1 MKTYGVI
8 DIGSNTIR
16 LVIYKWEGGA
26 FSALLN
32 KKESAGLANYVEEDG
47 FLSRDGIRRAEQ
59 VLEEFREILDHVPV
73 EQTYVFATA
82 SLRNI
87 RNTELVVE
95 RLQESSGFAVE
106 VISGEEEAAYDFRGA
121 LQATDLRRGL
131 LVDVGGGS
139 TEFVLFEER
148 KQRSAHSIGIGS
160 LNLYTKY
167 VDGVLPGK
175 KELRAINTR
184 VRELL
189 EACLEEERQAQP
201 QVVCAVGGSARA
213 AGKLVWAMDETLVEP
228 DGGFPIKALKQLLD
242 LAAEDRGRFVKLVL
256 RTAPERI
263 HTIIPGM
270 TVLYRAARYCG
281 AKRILP
287 SPYGVREGYLCARLE
302 QQHI

>member
-16 LVIYKWEGGA
+16 LVIYKWEGSG
-26 FSALLN
+26 FTALLN

-47 FLSRDGIRRAEQ
+47 YLSRAGILRAEQ
-59 VLEEFREILDHVPV
+59 ALEEFREILDHVQV
-73 EQTYVFATA
+73 ERTYVFATA

-87 RNTELVVE
+87 QNTEMVVE
-95 RLQESSGFAVE
+95 RLQESSGFPVE

-121 LQATDLRRGL
+121 LYATDLQRGL

-139 TEFVLFEER
+139 TEFVLFE
-148 KQRSAHSIGIGS
+148 QRQQHFAHSIGIGS

-167 VDGVLPGK
+167 VSGILPGK
-175 KELRAINTR
+175 KELQAINGR
-184 VRELL
+184 VRRELKD
-189 EACLEEERQAQP
+189 CLEQVRQARP
-201 QVVCAVGGSARA
+201 EVVCAVGGSARA
-213 AGKLVWAMDETLVEP
+213 SGKLIRAMDETLIEP
-228 DGGFPIKALKQLLD
+228 EGGFPVKALKKLLD
-242 LAAEDRGRFVKLVL
+242 LETEDRSRFVKLVL

-270 TVLYRAARYCG
+270 TVLYRTARLCG

-302 QQHI
+302 QQHV

>member
-32 KKESAGLANYVEEDG
+32 KKESAGLANYVGEDG
-47 FLSRDGIRRAEQ
+47 ALSEQGICRAEQ
-59 VLEEFREILDHVPV
+59 TLAEFREILDHVSV
-73 EQTYVFATA
+73 ERTYVFATA

-87 RNTELVVE
+87 SNTDAVVE
-95 RLQESSGFAVE
+95 RLVQHSGFGVE
-106 VISGEEEAAYDFRGA
+106 VISGEEEAAYDFQGA
-121 LQATDLRRGL
+121 LHATELDRGL

-139 TEFVLFEER
+139 TEFVLFEDR

-160 LNLYTKY
+160 LNLYTKC
-167 VDGVLPGK
+167 VNGILPGK
-175 KELRAINTR
+175 KEIQALNDR
-184 VRELL
+184 VCQLIED
-189 EACLEEERQAQP
+189 CLEEERQAKP

-213 AGKLVWAMDETLVEP
+213 AAKLIRAMDAGLVEP
-228 DGGFPIKALKQLLD
+228 DGGFSVKALKKLLN
-242 LAAEDRGRFVKLVL
+242 LAAEERRVFSRLVL

-263 HTIIPGM
+263 HTIVPGM
-270 TVLYRAARYCG
+270 TVLYRTAQYCG

-302 QQHI
+302 EQSD